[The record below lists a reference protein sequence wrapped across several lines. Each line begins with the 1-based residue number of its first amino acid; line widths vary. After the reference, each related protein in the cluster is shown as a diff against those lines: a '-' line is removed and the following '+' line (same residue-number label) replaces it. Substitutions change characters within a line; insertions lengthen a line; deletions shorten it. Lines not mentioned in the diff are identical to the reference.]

1 MVRYR
6 FREGVHVSSDGDD
19 VIITTPYAARLNQ
32 IRRII
37 RFHSVTDSFKNFLES
52 LSENGV
58 CCELFTI
65 NEDPCAQGLEKSDAV
80 FVLEDLYA
88 KGLLSTEIGNSK
100 SAAIRLDPVKSCLR
114 LRRAP
119 LGDYRIRFSR
129 FASIYPCSDGLSISS
144 PLSSANLHLIDRRL
158 FFLLTE
164 LASACTE
171 ESLRQAF
178 PDDLLV
184 HFDDLIS
191 LLLSSGVAGL
201 CDEQGV
207 ADIDRHAVEAG
218 WTSRDLAFHCQTREH
233 EIDLSRMESSQTA
246 VIQEQLPAKH
256 QRIILQ
262 TVALPEPS
270 RIHCDLNFFQVI
282 RDRHTIRTYQ
292 NQPISSAVLSALL
305 WHSMRIKEEIIC
317 DPGLPRS
324 YEGLLRPVASAGAL
338 HSIELYLCVHRCHG
352 LQPGF
357 YHYDSGRHC
366 LGKLSD
372 LSEPCLR
379 MLELAAAS
387 TCRAPQA
394 ASVSPGQAQQ
404 PDVLI
409 VMASRYARQAGLH
422 RQTGLSYALILKD
435 VGSIYQ
441 QLYLVATALGLAP
454 CGLSF
459 GSSELFEQASGLPT
473 HLECSVGEFMIGNP
487 G

>member
-1 MVRYR
+1 MVRCR
-6 FREGVHVSSDGDD
+6 FRDGVHVSSDGDD
-19 VIITTPYAARLNQ
+19 VVITTPYAARLNPV
-32 IRRII
+32 RKII
-37 RFHSVTDSFKNFLES
+37 RLHSVAGSLRNLLS
-52 LSENGV
+52 ALSENGAH
-58 CCELFTI
+58 CEQFPI
-65 NEDPCAQGLEKSDAV
+65 FEDSSAAGSERSDAV
-80 FVLEDLYA
+80 SVLQDLYT
-88 KGLLSTEIGNSK
+88 KGLLSTEICNSG
-100 SAAIRLDPVKSCLR
+100 SAAIRLDPVKPCLR
-114 LRRAP
+114 FRRAP
-119 LGDYRIRFSR
+119 RGNYHIRFSR
-129 FASIYPCSDGLSISS
+129 FVSIFPYSDGLEISS

-164 LASACTE
+164 LASACSG
-171 ESLRQAF
+171 ESLRQAL

-184 HFDDLIS
+184 HFNDLIS
-191 LLLSSGVAGL
+191 LLLTSGVAGL

-207 ADIDRHAVEAG
+207 VDIDRHAVEAG
-218 WTSRDLAFHCQTREH
+218 WTSRDLVFHCQTLEH
-233 EIDLSRMESSQTA
+233 EIDLSRMESFQTA

-256 QRIILQ
+256 RRIILQ

-270 RIHCDLNFFQVI
+270 RINRNLNFFQVI
-282 RDRHTIRTYQ
+282 RDRHTIRTYRD
-292 NQPISSAVLSALL
+292 QPINSAVLSALL
-305 WHSMRIKEEIIC
+305 WHSMHIKEEIIC

-366 LGKLSD
+366 LGQLSD

-409 VMASRYARQAGLH
+409 VMASRYERQASLH